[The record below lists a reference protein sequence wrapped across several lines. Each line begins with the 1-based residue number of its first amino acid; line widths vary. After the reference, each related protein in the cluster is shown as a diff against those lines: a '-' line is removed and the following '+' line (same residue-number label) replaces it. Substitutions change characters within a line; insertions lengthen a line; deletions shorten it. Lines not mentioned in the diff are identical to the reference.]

1 MSRSAGA
8 RHVDVDAVVVG
19 GGAAGMVAARDLA
32 RAGASVALL
41 DEHHEL
47 GGQYYRRRSGA
58 VLVRDGD
65 LRPRGTRLA
74 AEVRAAGVAVHT
86 ATTVWGVGDD
96 RRTVLATRAAGDGV
110 LRVRGTTA
118 VVATGAHERSVP
130 FPGWQLPG
138 VVTPGCALH
147 LATIDRVPVGRRTAV
162 AGSGPFLLPVACALL
177 DVGVEVVGVFEAG
190 RPYRPDRRAL
200 DAARY
205 PRRLVELGG
214 YLARLARA
222 GVRVHQGWH
231 VAAAHGDPAVEGIRL
246 RGPRGREREIAV
258 DAAAVGFGFRPNTEL
273 LALFGAEVRP
283 DPATWDLVPVCDE
296 LGRTSVPGLVA
307 AGEARG
313 VAGVHAA
320 TVRGALAAVA
330 AAEHLGLRGD
340 DEIDPR
346 LLRRARAAD
355 AFARLTAARYP
366 VPHRLVAAAP
376 DATLVCRCE
385 GVTAGEVRA
394 AAATGWNDMDATKG
408 ASRAGMGPCQGRQ
421 CAYAVAELVR
431 QCTGTAP
438 RRVFSPQMP
447 LKPVRVAELL
457 AGTAPSTATATPAV
471 PAPPAAAVGS
481 GGSTNG
487 RSPGTAVPGVGAP

>member
-1 MSRSAGA
+1 MT
-8 RHVDVDAVVVG
+8 
-19 GGAAGMVAARDLA
+19 AARDLA

-47 GGQYYRRRSGA
+47 GGQYYQRRSGA
-58 VLVRDGD
+58 VLARHGD
-65 LRPRGTRLA
+65 LRPRGTRLV
-74 AEVRAAGVAVHT
+74 AEVRAAGVTVHT
-86 ATTVWGVGDD
+86 GTAVWGVGDD
-96 RRTVLATRAAGDGV
+96 RRTVLATHASGPGV
-110 LRVRGTTA
+110 LQVRGSA
-118 VVATGAHERSVP
+118 IIVATGAHERSVP

-147 LATIDRVPVGRRTAV
+147 LATIDRVPVGRRLVV

-177 DVGVEVVGVFEAG
+177 DVGVDVVGVFEATT
-190 RPYRPDRRAL
+190 PYRPDRRAL
-200 DAARY
+200 DTIRY
-205 PRRLVELGG
+205 PIRLLELGG

-222 GVRVHQGWH
+222 GVRLHQGWH
-231 VAAAHGDPAVEGIRL
+231 VAAAHGDHAVERVHL
-246 RGPRGREREIAV
+246 RGPRGQMREITV

-273 LALFGAEVRP
+273 LSLLGAQVRP

-296 LGRTSVPGLVA
+296 LGRTSVRGVVA

-313 VAGVHAA
+313 IAGVHAA

-330 AAEHLGLRGD
+330 AADHLGIRHPAAGMK
-340 DEIDPR
+340 PR

-355 AFARLTAARYP
+355 AFARLTAARFP
-366 VPHRLVAAAP
+366 VPHDLISAVP

-394 AAATGWNDMDATKG
+394 AASTGYSDMDGTKG

-431 QCTGTAP
+431 RGTGIAP
-438 RRVFSPQMP
+438 QRVFSPQMP
-447 LKPVRVAELL
+447 LKPVPIADLL
-457 AGTAPSTATATPAV
+457 ATPPDAS
-471 PAPPAAAVGS
+471 PPADGIVDGAALNGHGAENRPVDRGDAAHGS
-481 GGSTNG
+481 P
-487 RSPGTAVPGVGAP
+487 R